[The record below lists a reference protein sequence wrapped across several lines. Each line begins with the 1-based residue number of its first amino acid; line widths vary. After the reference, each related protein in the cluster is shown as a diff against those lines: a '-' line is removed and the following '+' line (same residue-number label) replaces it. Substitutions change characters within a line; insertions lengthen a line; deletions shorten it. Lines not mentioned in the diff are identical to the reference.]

1 MAGRPGRSGGHNRLS
16 VEQHILRGT
25 FNPTRHG
32 SRPSALAAA
41 PVPRT
46 APVPPELVAGLFG
59 RGAAFVAECW
69 STYDGWNPASLALLH
84 EGGRLLDQLET
95 VRGTPA
101 ERSAQRLLLATL
113 AALRLEP

>member
-32 SRPSALAAA
+32 SRPSALTAG

-46 APVPPELVAGLFG
+46 APVPPALVTGLVG
-59 RGAAFVAECW
+59 RGAAFVGECW
-69 STYDGWNPASLALLH
+69 AAYDGWSPASLTLLH
-84 EGGRLLDQLET
+84 EAGRLLDQLET
-95 VRGTPA
+95 VRGMPA

>member
-32 SRPSALAAA
+32 SRPSPLAVGA
-41 PVPRT
+41 VPRT
-46 APVPPELVAGLFG
+46 APVPPELVTGLVG
-59 RGAAFVAECW
+59 RGKVFVAECW
-69 STYDGWNPASLALLH
+69 STYEGWSPASLALLH
-84 EGGRLLDQLET
+84 EAGRLLDQLET
-95 VRGTPA
+95 VRGQPA